1 MTAAVVAATA
11 NPDGKVLETDRLIL
25 RWLVADDAPFIL
37 ELVNDPDWLRYIGDK
52 GVRNLDDARAYLEN
66 GPMAMY
72 GRVGFGLFRV
82 ELKDSGTPIGMC
94 GLIKRDTLPD
104 VDIGFAYL
112 PQFRGHGYGREAARA
127 TLDYGRDVVGLKR
140 IIAITSPDND
150 ASGRLLEA
158 IGLRF
163 ERNFDIS
170 PEDRSVR
177 LYGWTAEVGALA
189 PCSS

>member
-1 MTAAVVAATA
+1 MTAAFVVREEAA
-11 NPDGKVLETDRLIL
+11 DGVVLETDRLIL
-25 RWLVADDAPFIL
+25 RLLVTDDAPFIL

-52 GVRNLDDARAYLEN
+52 GVRNLDDARAYIEN

-72 GRVGFGLFRV
+72 ERVGFGLFCV
-82 ELKDSGTPIGMC
+82 ELRAVGRPIGMC

-104 VDIGFAYL
+104 VDIGFAFL
-112 PQFRGHGYGREAARA
+112 PQFRANGYGREAARA

-140 IIAITSPDND
+140 IIAITSPDNE

-158 IGLRF
+158 VGLRF
-163 ERNFDIS
+163 ERRFDIS

-177 LYGWTAEVGALA
+177 LYGWTAPPTSA
-189 PCSS
+189 

>member
-1 MTAAVVAATA
+1 MRSASVAPTAPA
-11 NPDGKVLETDRLIL
+11 DGRVLETDRLIL
-25 RWLVADDAPFIL
+25 RLLVTDDAPFIL
-37 ELVNDPDWLRYIGDK
+37 QLVNDPDWLRYIGDK
-52 GVRNLDDARAYLEN
+52 GVRNLDDARAYIEN

-72 GRVGFGLFRV
+72 ERVGFGLFCV
-82 ELKDSGTPIGMC
+82 ELKAGGTPIGMC

-104 VDIGFAYL
+104 VDIGFAFL
-112 PQFRGHGYGREAARA
+112 PQFRAHGYGREAARA

-158 IGLRF
+158 TGLRF
-163 ERNFDIS
+163 ERSFDIS

-177 LYGWTAEVGALA
+177 LYGWTAEPPSA
-189 PCSS
+189 

>member
-1 MTAAVVAATA
+1 MTAAVVVAATTS
-11 NPDGKVLETDRLIL
+11 DGKVLETDRLIL
-25 RWLVADDAPFIL
+25 RRLVIDDAPFIL

-52 GVRNLDDARAYLEN
+52 GVRNLDDARAYIEK

-72 GRVGFGLFRV
+72 ERAGFGLFRV
-82 ELKDSGTPIGMC
+82 ELKAGGTPIGMC

-112 PQFRGHGYGREAARA
+112 PEFRGHGYGREAALA

-140 IIAITSPDND
+140 IIAITSPDNE

-158 IGLRF
+158 VGLRF
-163 ERNFDIS
+163 ERSFDIS
-170 PEDRSVR
+170 PDDRSVR
-177 LYGWTAEVGALA
+177 LYGWTAEATA
-189 PCSS
+189 PP

>member
-1 MTAAVVAATA
+1 MSAAPAEASTR
-11 NPDGKVLETDRLIL
+11 NGKVIETSRLSL
-25 RWLVADDAPFIL
+25 SWLTTDDAPFIL

-52 GVRNLDDARAYLEN
+52 GVHDLDDARAYIEK
-66 GPMAMY
+66 GPMDMY
-72 GRVGFGLFRV
+72 ARVGFGLFRV
-82 ELKDSGTPIGMC
+82 DLKAGGTPIGMC

-104 VDIGFAYL
+104 VDIGFAFL
-112 PQFRGHGYGREAARA
+112 PRFRANGFGREAAKA

-158 IGLRF
+158 VGLRF

-170 PEDRSVR
+170 PDDRSVK
-177 LYGWTAEVGALA
+177 LYAWTADAA
-189 PCSS
+189 T